1 MKTIVITGG
10 NSGLGLETA
19 KLLAQD
25 KNNRLILG
33 CRNQLKAQVAVDE
46 VKMISGNSNV
56 QTLALDLSSF
66 ASIRHFAQEVDT
78 LTKTIDV
85 LACNAGLQIAKGSQ
99 ITTEGFE
106 KTFGVNHLG
115 HFLLTNLL
123 LPSINNTTGR
133 IVLVSSGTHFKP
145 AIWQGSLFGIPPA
158 DYTGWKQLSSLD
170 SFSDYPEKSRGYV
183 RYSTSKLCVLFFG
196 YDLSARLR
204 KQRSGITVNLFDPGL
219 MPGTELAREGSAVEI
234 WAWKNIM
241 PMLRLFDGVYSVT
254 TSARNFSKLLTD
266 QAFNGVSGNY
276 YEGPKQKN
284 SSADSYNKALW
295 NDLWTGSERLTGAVF
310 ETDKLTNS
318 LAE

>member
-25 KNNRLILG
+25 KNIRLILG
-33 CRNQLKAQVAVDE
+33 CRDQLKAQDAVNE
-46 VKMISGNSNV
+46 VKKFSGNPNV
-56 QTLALDLSSF
+56 QTLALDLASF
-66 ASIRHFAQEVDT
+66 TSIRRFATEVTT
-78 LTKTIDV
+78 LTETIDV

-99 ITTEGFE
+99 VTTEGFE

-123 LPSINNTTGR
+123 LPSINKTSGR

-158 DYTGWKQLSSLD
+158 DYTHWQAVSKAD
-170 SFSDYPEKSRGYV
+170 SFPNYPEKSRGYV
-183 RYSTSKLCVLFFG
+183 RYSTSKLCVLYFG
-196 YDLSARLR
+196 YELNARLR
-204 KQRSGITVNLFDPGL
+204 KQHSGITVNLYDPGL
-219 MPGTELAREGSAVEI
+219 MPGTELARAGSAIEI

-241 PMLRLFDGVYSVT
+241 PVLRIFDGVYSVK
-254 TSARNFSKLLTD
+254 TSANNFSKLLVD
-266 QAFNGVSGNY
+266 PVFKGVTGNY

-284 SSADSYNKALW
+284 SSADSYNKAMW
-295 NDLWTGSERLTGAVF
+295 TDLWTGSEQLTGQIAAIH
-310 ETDKLTNS
+310 EMN
-318 LAE
+318 AEPA

>member
-10 NSGLGLETA
+10 NSGLGFETA

-25 KNNRLILG
+25 KNNTLILG
-33 CRNQLKAQVAVDE
+33 CRNQDKARTAVDE
-46 VKMISGNSNV
+46 LQRLSGNPAIQS
-56 QTLALDLSSF
+56 LSLDLSSF
-66 ASIRHFAQEVDT
+66 ESIRSFAKAVLDR
-78 LTKTIDV
+78 TKTIDV

-99 ITTEGFE
+99 ATTDGFE

-123 LPSINNTTGR
+123 LPSINKTSGR

-158 DYTGWKQLSSLD
+158 NYTGWQQVSASD

-196 YDLSARLR
+196 YELNARLR

-241 PMLRLFDGVYSVT
+241 PALRLFDGVYSVK

-266 QAFNGVSGNY
+266 PAINGVSGNY
-276 YEGPKQKN
+276 YEGPKQKI
-284 SSADSYNKALW
+284 SSADSYNKVLW

-310 ETDKLTNS
+310 ETDKMANS
-318 LAE
+318 LL